1 MSTSSFSDNEVLEKS
16 IRMENQ
22 AYENTHDR
30 IANQF
35 KEILEPFG
43 DSATPAVLDL
53 ANLPSLREDGYFYT
67 TEQVLLNTLLS
78 KSEYVASDMPESIA
92 GAFVNLFMGIQLKFF
107 AKGRILLYK
116 DGKITITTGKPP
128 WYNQEPL
135 LWHRL
140 NKIIVSDQ
148 CDGEIDLLNP
158 SHRITWCQVK
168 RVWSLKQFKN
178 FNEFTHTGLRN
189 GSHMIIWSN
198 NGHDV
203 YIKEYDII
211 SRVNF

>member
-1 MSTSSFSDNEVLEKS
+1 MSTSSNE
-16 IRMENQ
+16 MC
-22 AYENTHDR
+22 DR
-30 IANQF
+30 IKIQKYQDPHEKIATQL
-35 KEILEPFG
+35 KELLEPYG
-43 DSATPAVLDL
+43 DSATPEVIDL
-53 ANLPSLREDGYFYT
+53 ANLPPLSAGDCCYT
-67 TEQVLLNTLLS
+67 VEQVVLNTFLS
-78 KSEYVASDMPESIA
+78 ESEYVASDKPESIA
-92 GAFVNLFMGIQLKFF
+92 AAFVNLFRGIQLKFV

-128 WYNQEPL
+128 WYDQKPL

-168 RVWSLKQFKN
+168 RVWSLKQFRN

-189 GSHMIIWSN
+189 GSHMIVWT
-198 NGHDV
+198 NGHLD
-203 YIKEYDII
+203 YIKEI
-211 SRVNF
+211 